1 MHTCII
7 TNAKMYPLAVFD
19 LWKSW
24 LSITALCKY
33 FFFLLDRI
41 RYSASPYRMTMKSP
55 AKNPIRRRTFSKFLI
70 CPYCHK
76 QIAQRITPAAKITLR
91 NFFGNGSPIARR
103 SVDFPTLK
111 SSKISFAASADT
123 ANTNI
128 TARNAFRYVNIPIDE
143 KSIAIPI
150 NLSE

>member
-7 TNAKMYPLAVFD
+7 TSAKIYPLAVLD

-33 FFFLLDRI
+33 FFFLLERI
-41 RYSASPYRMTMKSP
+41 RYSARPYRITTKRP

-70 CPYCHK
+70 WLYCHR
-76 QIAQRITPAAKITLR
+76 QNTQTINPAARITLR

-111 SSKISFAASADT
+111 STKISFAASADT
-123 ANTNI
+123 ANTKI
-128 TARNAFRYVNIPIDE
+128 TARNAFR
-143 KSIAIPI
+143 
-150 NLSE
+150 